1 MRANSSNLTR
11 PVAQIRVSDYF
22 IERNGSLFTCHHQM
36 CQKDESYDIMKKNAE
51 LLNERKRKN
60 DIDRSINKQE
70 DGGCR
75 ACAWI
80 GACMARKRRMHACA
94 LEPRDVRRPESLLP
108 CLWLWGCVRD
118 WLGWVALTCRH
129 IEIVFSFFS
138 FFLCVAWWVGAA
150 TAKAAQTEV
159 PVAPLAGRVII
170 DWISTVWSRER
181 KKYIFI

>member
-1 MRANSSNLTR
+1 MDWIKLQKSLCVQTAATSLARSLRFACPIILSKEMVACLLVTIRYAKRTNHMIYYEEKRRAVKR
-11 PVAQIRVSDYF
+11 
-22 IERNGSLFTCHHQM
+22 E
-36 CQKDESYDIMKKNAE
+36 EKK
-51 LLNERKRKN
+51 KRH
-60 DIDRSINKQE
+60 RSMDKQE

-80 GACMARKRRMHACA
+80 GACMARKRRMHACP

-150 TAKAAQTEV
+150 TAKAAQTH
-159 PVAPLAGRVII
+159 
-170 DWISTVWSRER
+170 
-181 KKYIFI
+181 F